1 MKNEKDNGGYVF
13 MNTIYEKIKARRIEL
28 GLTQDELA
36 KQMGYSS
43 RSTIN
48 KIESGLVDIT
58 RNKIEKFATVLNV
71 PPTYLMGWRED
82 IYFADQLTALTG
94 HSIQSNSIQ
103 DTFANRLKIAM
114 QRKHLS
120 QTDLSNLTGIG
131 KSSLSTYLKGD
142 YKPQQSKIDL
152 LSSVL
157 GVTSAWLMGYDF
169 PIDYNVNNATF
180 IENLTL
186 KQKEVL
192 ENIQN
197 FNDEQLDKLL
207 EYILFLKTR

>member
-1 MKNEKDNGGYVF
+1 

-71 PPTYLMGWRED
+71 PPAYLMGWRED

-103 DTFANRLKIAM
+103 DTFANRLKI
-114 QRKHLS
+114 
-120 QTDLSNLTGIG
+120 
-131 KSSLSTYLKGD
+131 
-142 YKPQQSKIDL
+142 
-152 LSSVL
+152 
-157 GVTSAWLMGYDF
+157 
-169 PIDYNVNNATF
+169 
-180 IENLTL
+180 E
-186 KQKEVL
+186 
-192 ENIQN
+192 
-197 FNDEQLDKLL
+197 
-207 EYILFLKTR
+207 